1 MSTPVPT
8 MQVVHERIAGVVTVQ
23 LDVWEDERGF
33 FVERFNAQAFERA
46 GLPTRFCQDN
56 HSRSK
61 PGVVRGLHYQTDP
74 AQGKLVGV
82 VRGRI
87 WDVVVDIRPTSP
99 TFGQQFVTELS
110 ESSGRL
116 LWIPPG
122 LAHGFC
128 VLGDEPADVVYKVDQ
143 PYNRRTEAGILW
155 SDPELAI
162 PWPVIDPIVSA
173 RDRQLP
179 SFSAYRAQPHMW

>member
-1 MSTPVPT
+1 
-8 MQVVHERIAGVVTVQ
+8 
-23 LDVWEDERGF
+23 
-33 FVERFNAQAFERA
+33 
-46 GLPTRFCQDN
+46 
-56 HSRSK
+56 
-61 PGVVRGLHYQTDP
+61 
-74 AQGKLVGV
+74 
-82 VRGRI
+82 RGRI

-179 SFSAYRAQPHMW
+179 SFSAYRAQPPRW